1 MASYLPSFVTGV
13 AGAATESLEAYKA
26 LKAKAWF
33 GPINTELTDLRED
46 EQYIEKASKNLAFVK
61 QQKEFS
67 DANSV
72 LMLDYMFNQ
81 SPALFSTDTPLMAV
95 KRAQKAFDV
104 FPGIQ
109 KDDTSGIYTVN
120 FDVESFKGTEIYGFD
135 RGTLET
141 SAESVESFQNSN
153 RIKAKDHLNTI
164 GVPQNLATLFLGKTD
179 IAKKE
184 EREIPEGYLTISA
197 YLGKMGTEWEYNTYL
212 PESIKWTTK
221 EYHDG
226 KYLEY
231 INTMADLQ
239 AANPEF
245 PLHNAGDAIRLTGN
259 PAFWTTK
266 GFTDLDFQNMQKEHG
281 LDISAI
287 APIYTAFTQSYPKVV
302 ESVKTENF
310 AYLKARDVFEAA
322 MTEHGPSHSMTI
334 DAHNKFIMSRKKL
347 QRANEEF
354 HTMWSGYSRSILGQS
369 VGTFTGFAGE
379 LGYMNMV
386 SAFKNASLSLKENG
400 IIVNYTE
407 LMKLFDPK
415 NKEAV
420 DKIDSIK
427 NEKGEPSLRF
437 VTYTSP
443 DAPGFTFIVMENGMI
458 YKIKNELLE

>member
-1 MASYLPSFVTGV
+1 MASYLPSFVSGV
-13 AGAATESLEAYKA
+13 AGEATKSLEAYKA

-33 GPINTELTDLRED
+33 GPINTELTDLRAD

-81 SPALFSTDTPLMAV
+81 SPALFSTDTPLKAV
-95 KRAQKAFDV
+95 KRAQRAFDV

-120 FDVESFKGTEIYGFD
+120 FDVEAFKGTEIYGFD

-141 SAESVESFQNSN
+141 SAESVESFQNEN

-164 GVPQNLATLFLGKTD
+164 GVPKNLSTLFLGKTD

-197 YLGKMGTEWEYNTYL
+197 YLSKAGTEWEYNTYL
-212 PESIKWTTK
+212 PESIKWSAE
-221 EYHDG
+221 EYHNA

-231 INTMADLQ
+231 INIMAKLQ
-239 AANPEF
+239 ADNPEF

-259 PAFWTTK
+259 PAYWSAK
-266 GFTDLDFQNMQKEHG
+266 AFTDLDFQNMQKTHG
-281 LDISAI
+281 LDVTAL
-287 APIYTAFTQSYPKVV
+287 APIATIFNNQHPQYS
-302 ESVKTENF
+302 ENIKTFNF
-310 AYLKARDVFEAA
+310 EYLDARDAFEAA
-322 MTEHGPSHSMTI
+322 LTEHGPNHSTTV
-334 DAHNKFIMSRKKL
+334 DAQNKFIIARKKL
-347 QRANEEF
+347 QRANEEY
-354 HTMWSGYSRSILGQS
+354 HTMWSGFVRSHLGQS
-369 VGTFTGFAGE
+369 IGTFTGFAGE
-379 LGYMNMV
+379 LGYTNMV
-386 SAFKNASLSLKENG
+386 SAFKYAALSLKENG
-400 IIVNYTE
+400 IQVNYAD
-407 LMKLFDPK
+407 LMKLFDPE
-415 NKEAV
+415 NKEAA
-420 DKIDSIK
+420 DKIESIK
-427 NEKGEPSLRF
+427 SEKGEFRF

-443 DAPGFTFIVMENGMI
+443 DTPGFTFIVMENGMI